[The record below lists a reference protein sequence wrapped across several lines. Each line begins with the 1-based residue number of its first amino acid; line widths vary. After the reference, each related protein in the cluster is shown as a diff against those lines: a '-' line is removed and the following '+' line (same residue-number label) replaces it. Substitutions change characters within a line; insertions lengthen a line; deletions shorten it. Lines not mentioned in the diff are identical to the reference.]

1 MSLSPGAARLADV
14 LYHHPWA
21 SLDFAAAMA
30 GVPPSSACRW
40 ARGAFEALDVPS
52 ATPHKAW
59 RRVLYP
65 TLSLQRALG
74 RPYRSPRLLERA
86 LLMNYARLPAARS
99 YIKEVAR
106 SGRLA
111 WSISPWEPCAN
122 PAVTFDGLMVVR
134 SEAGC
139 YLAGLVVPSANAD
152 LDWYTALMAVWRR
165 WQKHM
170 PFPAALFVVNFAL
183 TGGEMKMLAE
193 SLRRSDGDYL
203 ERVLVSDGR
212 SVEGDIEQG
221 AAAVRETVPVPA
233 ALPGARAFMRDRLT
247 WEPYRAETFLY
258 WARGASP
265 RAYWFATSPKSA
277 LLTLAAV
284 ARWPGMSRRQ
294 YAAILENR
302 VRHPWKVLAGLRASG
317 MIEEEAGMCAVA
329 ERGLGLLAGVNG
341 ISEKLM
347 GRMYKGQTA
356 LASYTLIRRHTEAV
370 GDFVLPLIRSGELT
384 AWEVARASYR
394 FKLGQRERL
403 EIRPD
408 GAGAVRTK
416 DGRTIFFWLE
426 VDRGTRRGA
435 RLAHQIRRYI
445 RALGASAA
453 EMPVPVIL
461 FLITTGNGGDE
472 ARLRRMARE
481 LEKQARASIRSHALC
496 ALLTTE
502 DLMARYARSVRG
514 QRESPVQWKIWRRFS
529 HAGYDPLLVSLSEAA

>member
-1 MSLSPGAARLADV
+1 MRPSTGAARLAEV

-21 SLDFAAAMA
+21 ALDFAAALA
-30 GVPPSSACRW
+30 GAPPSSACRW
-40 ARGAFEALDVPS
+40 ARGAFERLDVPS

-65 TLSLQRALG
+65 TLSLQKALG

-99 YIKEVAR
+99 YMKQVALG
-106 SGRLA
+106 GRLA

-122 PAVTFDGLMVVR
+122 PAVIFDGLMAVR

-139 YLAGLVVPSANAD
+139 YLAGLVVPGANAN

-165 WQKHM
+165 WQRHM
-170 PFPAALFVVNFAL
+170 PFPAALFVVNFGLA
-183 TGGEMKMLAE
+183 GGELKMLAE

-212 SVEGDIEQG
+212 SALGDLERG
-221 AAAVRETVPVPA
+221 AAAVRATVPVPA
-233 ALPGARAFMRDRLT
+233 ALPAARYFMRDCRAR
-247 WEPYRAETFLY
+247 EPHPAETFLY

-265 RAYWFATSPKSA
+265 RAYWFATAPKSA

-317 MIEEEAGMCAVA
+317 MIEEDGGMCAVA
-329 ERGLGLLAGVNG
+329 PRGLGLLAGVNG

-347 GRMYKGQTA
+347 GRMYKDQTA

-408 GAGAVRTK
+408 GAGAVRTR

-435 RLAHQIRRYI
+435 RLGRQIRRYI
-445 RALGASAA
+445 RALGASASEA
-453 EMPVPVIL
+453 PMPVIL
-461 FLITTGNGGDE
+461 FLVATGNGEDE
-472 ARLRRMARE
+472 ARLRRIARE
-481 LEKQARASIRSHALC
+481 LEKQARTSIRSHGLR
-496 ALLTTE
+496 ALLTTG
-502 DLMARYARSVRG
+502 DLMSRYARSERG
-514 QRESPVQWKIWRRFS
+514 LRESPVQWKIWRRFS
-529 HAGYDPLLVSLSEAA
+529 NASYDPLLVSLAEAA

>member
-1 MSLSPGAARLADV
+1 MTLPPGAARLAQV

-21 SLDFAAAMA
+21 ALDFAAEMA
-30 GVPPSSACRW
+30 GAPPSSAHRW

-52 ATPHKAW
+52 VTPHKAW

-65 TLSLQRALG
+65 GLSVQKALG

-99 YIKEVAR
+99 YIRQVAL

-122 PAVTFDGLMVVR
+122 PAVTFDGLMAVR
-134 SEAGC
+134 SEAGY
-139 YLAGLVVPSANAD
+139 YLAGLVAPSANAG
-152 LDWYTALMAVWRR
+152 LDWYTALLSIWRR

-170 PFPAALFVVNFAL
+170 PFPAALFVVDFGLA
-183 TGGEMKMLAE
+183 GGEMKMLAE
-193 SLRRSDGDYL
+193 SLRTSGGDYL
-203 ERVLVSDGR
+203 ERVFVSDGR
-212 SVEGDIEQG
+212 SAERDIERG
-221 AAAVRETVPVPA
+221 SAAVRGAVPVPA
-233 ALPGARAFMRDRLT
+233 ALPGARAFIRDCLA

-258 WARGASP
+258 WARRNSP

-284 ARWPGMSRRQ
+284 ARWPGMSSRQ

-302 VRHPWKVLAGLRASG
+302 VRHPGKVLGRLRESG
-317 MIEEEAGMCAVA
+317 MIEEDGGMCAVS

-356 LASYTLIRRHTEAV
+356 LACYTVSRRHTQAV
-370 GDFVLPLIRSGELT
+370 SAFVLPLIRSGELT
-384 AWEVARASYR
+384 AWEVARAAYR
-394 FKLGQRERL
+394 FRLGQRERL

-408 GAGAVRTK
+408 GAGAVRTR

-435 RLAHQIRRYI
+435 KLAKQIRRYI
-445 RALGASAA
+445 RALGANAA
-453 EMPVPVIL
+453 EMPMPVIL
-461 FLITTGNGGDE
+461 FVIATGSGGDE
-472 ARLRRMARE
+472 ARLRRIARE
-481 LEKQARASIRSHALC
+481 LEKQARASIRSHELC
-496 ALLTTE
+496 ALLTTQ
-502 DLMARYARSVRG
+502 DLMARYARSARG
-514 QRESPVQWKIWRRFS
+514 LRESPVQWKIWRRFS
-529 HAGYDPLLVSLSEAA
+529 NASYDPLLLSLAEAA